1 MSLIA
6 SLPMQYAFY
15 ETEIALWKY
24 IENYFKIDYGFNT
37 FILIF
42 KKYFKFYVNIFFINW
57 FFISYFLSLSS
68 WVSVDK

>member
-6 SLPMQYAFY
+6 SLPMQYAFH

-42 KKYFKFYVNIFFINW
+42 KKYFKFYVNIFFIN
-57 FFISYFLSLSS
+57 
-68 WVSVDK
+68 